1 VFRRFII
8 AIGGSA
14 GVALSGFILSILL
27 LRTVTPAQFGVYG
40 FMQVVI
46 ALGFGISNALFG
58 SPLTVAL
65 NRTET
70 PKPGTAESYFKA
82 NFLISLLASLLLVP
96 LAISF
101 GESPETGAA
110 FSVSAVLMWTRW
122 FCRSYANAMHQHRR
136 VAVSDACYTLIT
148 LTGAAMLFVLNEV
161 SIKQVVN
168 LQSLGAS
175 LGLLALGFKSLV
187 VQLRGIWNGPPTPFR
202 QGFKEQGRHAL
213 IGVITTEATA
223 NAHSYMVTLMLGPAA
238 FAPLAASVLLFRP
251 VPLVILSLTQLER
264 PRLAQLLR
272 DTQMQAAWRAIRF
285 FRGTALTF
293 WIFNLAIIYWVATHY
308 LDVVI
313 RGHYSS
319 QVIIQATY
327 FWAAIM
333 GLRCLR
339 GPESALLQA
348 NGDFKQLSRVT
359 VISSL
364 VTIPLVISLIY
375 YLDAIWSLAG
385 ICIGELIATTLCT
398 LLARKKLRVLK
409 INNASETKL
418 MKGTQ

>member
-14 GVALSGFILSILL
+14 GVALSGFVLSILL

-40 FMQVVI
+40 FIQVVI

-70 PKPGTAESYFKA
+70 PKSGTAESYFKA
-82 NFLISLLASLLLVP
+82 SFLISLLASLSLVP
-96 LAISF
+96 LALSF
-101 GESPETGAA
+101 GESPEIGAA
-110 FSVSAVLMWTRW
+110 FSVSAMLMWTRW
-122 FCRSYANAMHQHRR
+122 ISRSYANAIHQHKK
-136 VAVSDACYTLIT
+136 VAVSDACYTVIT
-148 LTGAAMLFVLNEV
+148 LLGAAILFVLNEV
-161 SIKQVVN
+161 SIKHVVS
-168 LQSLGAS
+168 LQSLGAG
-175 LGLLALGFKSLV
+175 LGLLALGLRSLI
-187 VQLRGIWNGPPTPFR
+187 VQLRGIWNGPSSPFR

-213 IGVITTEATA
+213 LGVITTEATA
-223 NAHSYMVTLMLGPAA
+223 NVHSYMVTLMLGPAA

-264 PRLAQLLR
+264 PRIAQLLR
-272 DTQMQAAWRAIRF
+272 DTQLKAAWRAIRF
-285 FRGTALTF
+285 FRGTVLTF
-293 WIFNLAIIYWVATHY
+293 WIFNLAIIYWIVTHY

-313 RGHYSS
+313 RGHYDAK
-319 QVIIQATY
+319 VIIQATY

-348 NGDFKQLSRVT
+348 NGDFKPLARVT
-359 VISSL
+359 VISCL
-364 VTIPLVISLIY
+364 VTIPLVATLV
-375 YLDAIWSLAG
+375 YLYGAIWSLAG
-385 ICIGELIATTLCT
+385 ILTGEVLATALTRS
-398 LLARKKLRVLK
+398 LARKQISHRK
-409 INNASETKL
+409 AAA
-418 MKGTQ
+418 

>member
-1 VFRRFII
+1 MFRRFII

-40 FMQVVI
+40 FIQVVI

-70 PKPGTAESYFKA
+70 PKSGTAESYFKA
-82 NFLISLLASLLLVP
+82 SFLISLLSSLSLVP

-101 GESPETGAA
+101 GESPEIGAA
-110 FSVSAVLMWTRW
+110 FSASAMLMWTRW
-122 FCRSYANAMHQHRR
+122 IGRSYANAIHQHRR
-136 VAVSDACYTLIT
+136 VAVSDACYTVIT
-148 LTGAAMLFVLNEV
+148 LLGAATLFVLNEV
-161 SIKQVVN
+161 SIKHVVS
-168 LQSLGAS
+168 LQSLGAG

-187 VQLRGIWNGPPTPFR
+187 VQLRGIWNGPSAPFR

-213 IGVITTEATA
+213 LGVITTEATA
-223 NAHSYMVTLMLGPAA
+223 NVHSYMVTLMLGPAA

-264 PRLAQLLR
+264 PRIAQLLR
-272 DTQMQAAWRAIRF
+272 DTQLKAAWRAIRF
-285 FRGTALTF
+285 FRGTVLTF
-293 WIFNLAIIYWVATHY
+293 WIFNLAIIYWIVTHY

-313 RGHYSS
+313 RGHYDAK
-319 QVIIQATY
+319 VIIQATY

-348 NGDFKQLSRVT
+348 NGDFKPLARVT

-364 VTIPLVISLIY
+364 VTIPLVATLV
-375 YLDAIWSLAG
+375 YLYGAIWSLAG
-385 ICIGELIATTLCT
+385 ILTGEVLATALTRS
-398 LLARKKLRVLK
+398 LARKQISHRKV
-409 INNASETKL
+409 AA
-418 MKGTQ
+418 

>member
-1 VFRRFII
+1 MFRRFII

-40 FMQVVI
+40 FIQVVI
-46 ALGFGISNALFG
+46 ALGFGLSNALFG

-70 PKPGTAESYFKA
+70 PKSSTAESYFKGS
-82 NFLISLLASLLLVP
+82 FLISLLASLSLVP

-101 GESPETGAA
+101 GESPEIGAA
-110 FSVSAVLMWTRW
+110 FSASAMLMWTRW
-122 FCRSYANAMHQHRR
+122 MGRSYANAIHQHKK
-136 VAVSDACYTLIT
+136 VAVSDACYTVIT
-148 LTGAAMLFVLNEV
+148 LIGAAILFVLNEV
-161 SIKQVVN
+161 SIKHVVS
-168 LQSLGAS
+168 LQSLGAG
-175 LGLLALGFKSLV
+175 LGLLALGLKSLI
-187 VQLRGIWNGPPTPFR
+187 VQLRGIWKGPSAPFR

-213 IGVITTEATA
+213 LGVITTEATA
-223 NAHSYMVTLMLGPAA
+223 NVHSYLVTLMLGPAA

-264 PRLAQLLR
+264 PRIAQLLR
-272 DTQMQAAWRAIRF
+272 DIQLKAAWRAIRF
-285 FRGTALTF
+285 FRGTVLTF
-293 WIFNLAIIYWVATHY
+293 WIFNLAIIYWIVTHY

-313 RGHYSS
+313 RGHYDAK
-319 QVIIQATY
+319 VIIQATY

-348 NGDFKQLSRVT
+348 NGDFKQLARVT
-359 VISSL
+359 VVSSL
-364 VTIPLVISLIY
+364 VTMPLVAALVY
-375 YLDAIWSLAG
+375 FYGAIWSLAG
-385 ICIGELIATTLCT
+385 ILTGEALATALTRS
-398 LLARKKLRVLK
+398 LARKQISPRKV
-409 INNASETKL
+409 AA
-418 MKGTQ
+418 

>member
-40 FMQVVI
+40 FIQVVI

-70 PKPGTAESYFKA
+70 PKSGTAESYFKA
-82 NFLISLLASLLLVP
+82 SFLIGLLASLSLVP
-96 LAISF
+96 LALSF
-101 GESPETGAA
+101 GESPEIGAA
-110 FSVSAVLMWTRW
+110 FSVSAMLMWTRW
-122 FCRSYANAMHQHRR
+122 ISRSYANAIHQHKK
-136 VAVSDACYTLIT
+136 VAVSDACYTVIT
-148 LTGAAMLFVLNEV
+148 LLGAAILFVLNEV
-161 SIKQVVN
+161 SIKHVVS
-168 LQSLGAS
+168 LQSLGAG

-187 VQLRGIWNGPPTPFR
+187 VQLRGIWNGPSAPFR

-213 IGVITTEATA
+213 LGVITTEATA
-223 NAHSYMVTLMLGPAA
+223 NVHSYMVTLMLGPAA

-264 PRLAQLLR
+264 PRIAQLLR
-272 DTQMQAAWRAIRF
+272 DTQLKAAWRAIRF
-285 FRGTALTF
+285 FRGTVLTF
-293 WIFNLAIIYWVATHY
+293 WIFNLAIIYWIVTHY

-313 RGHYSS
+313 RGHYDTN
-319 QVIIQATY
+319 VIIQATY

-348 NGDFKQLSRVT
+348 NGDFKPLARVT
-359 VISSL
+359 VISCL
-364 VTIPLVISLIY
+364 VTIPLVATLV
-375 YLDAIWSLAG
+375 YLYGAIWSLAG
-385 ICIGELIATTLCT
+385 ILTGEVLATALTRS
-398 LLARKKLRVLK
+398 LARKQISHRK
-409 INNASETKL
+409 AAA
-418 MKGTQ
+418 

>member
-1 VFRRFII
+1 LVFRRFII

-40 FMQVVI
+40 FIQVVI

-70 PKPGTAESYFKA
+70 PKSGTAESYFKA
-82 NFLISLLASLLLVP
+82 SFLISLLSSLSLVP

-101 GESPETGAA
+101 GESPEIGAA
-110 FSVSAVLMWTRW
+110 FSASAMLMWTRW
-122 FCRSYANAMHQHRR
+122 IGRSYANAIHQHRR
-136 VAVSDACYTLIT
+136 VAVSDACYTVIT
-148 LTGAAMLFVLNEV
+148 LLGAATLFVLNEV
-161 SIKQVVN
+161 SIKHVVS
-168 LQSLGAS
+168 LQSLGTG

-187 VQLRGIWNGPPTPFR
+187 VQLRGIWNGPSAPFR

-213 IGVITTEATA
+213 LGVITTEATA
-223 NAHSYMVTLMLGPAA
+223 NVHSYMVTLMLGPAA

-264 PRLAQLLR
+264 PRIAQLLR
-272 DTQMQAAWRAIRF
+272 DTQLKAAWRAIRF
-285 FRGTALTF
+285 FRGTVLTF
-293 WIFNLAIIYWVATHY
+293 WIFNLAIIYWIVTHY

-313 RGHYSS
+313 RGHYDAK
-319 QVIIQATY
+319 VIIQATY

-348 NGDFKQLSRVT
+348 NGDFKPLARVT

-364 VTIPLVISLIY
+364 VTIPLVATLV
-375 YLDAIWSLAG
+375 YLYGAIWSLAG
-385 ICIGELIATTLCT
+385 ILTGEVLATALTRS
-398 LLARKKLRVLK
+398 LARKQISHRKV
-409 INNASETKL
+409 AV
-418 MKGTQ
+418 

>member
-1 VFRRFII
+1 VFRRFLI

-40 FMQVVI
+40 FIQVVI

-70 PKPGTAESYFKA
+70 PKSGTAESYFKA
-82 NFLISLLASLLLVP
+82 SFLIGLLASLSLVP
-96 LAISF
+96 LALSF
-101 GESPETGAA
+101 GESPEIGAA
-110 FSVSAVLMWTRW
+110 FSVSAMLMWTRW
-122 FCRSYANAMHQHRR
+122 ISRSYANAIHQHKK
-136 VAVSDACYTLIT
+136 VAVSDACYTVIT
-148 LTGAAMLFVLNEV
+148 LLGAAILFVLNEV
-161 SIKQVVN
+161 SIKHVVS
-168 LQSLGAS
+168 LQSLGAG

-187 VQLRGIWNGPPTPFR
+187 VQLRGIWNGPSAPFR

-213 IGVITTEATA
+213 LGVITTEATA
-223 NAHSYMVTLMLGPAA
+223 NVHSYMVTLMLGPAA

-264 PRLAQLLR
+264 PRIAQLLR
-272 DTQMQAAWRAIRF
+272 DTQLKAAWRAIRF
-285 FRGTALTF
+285 FRGTVLTF
-293 WIFNLAIIYWVATHY
+293 WIFNLAIIYWIATHY

-313 RGHYSS
+313 RGHYDTN
-319 QVIIQATY
+319 VIIQATY

-348 NGDFKQLSRVT
+348 NGDFKPLARVT
-359 VISSL
+359 VISCL
-364 VTIPLVISLIY
+364 VTIPLVAALV
-375 YLDAIWSLAG
+375 YLYGAIWSLAG
-385 ICIGELIATTLCT
+385 ILTGEVLATALTRS
-398 LLARKKLRVLK
+398 LARKQISHRK
-409 INNASETKL
+409 AAA
-418 MKGTQ
+418 

>member
-1 VFRRFII
+1 VFRRFLI

-40 FMQVVI
+40 FIQVVI

-70 PKPGTAESYFKA
+70 PKSGTAESYFKA
-82 NFLISLLASLLLVP
+82 SFLIGLLSSLSLVP
-96 LAISF
+96 LALSF
-101 GESPETGAA
+101 GESPEIGAA
-110 FSVSAVLMWTRW
+110 FSVSAMLMWTRW
-122 FCRSYANAMHQHRR
+122 ISRSYANAIHQHRR
-136 VAVSDACYTLIT
+136 VAVSDACYTVIT
-148 LTGAAMLFVLNEV
+148 LLGAAILFVLNEV
-161 SIKQVVN
+161 SIKHVVS
-168 LQSLGAS
+168 LQSVGAG

-187 VQLRGIWNGPPTPFR
+187 VQLRGIWNGPSAPFR

-213 IGVITTEATA
+213 LGVITTEATA
-223 NAHSYMVTLMLGPAA
+223 NVHSYMVTLMLGPAA

-264 PRLAQLLR
+264 PRIAQLLR
-272 DTQMQAAWRAIRF
+272 DTQLKAAWRAIRF
-285 FRGTALTF
+285 FRGTVLMF
-293 WIFNLAIIYWVATHY
+293 WIFNLAIIYWIVTHY

-313 RGHYSS
+313 RGHYDTK
-319 QVIIQATY
+319 VIIQATY

-348 NGDFKQLSRVT
+348 NGDFKPLARVT
-359 VISSL
+359 LLSSL
-364 VTIPLVISLIY
+364 VTIPLVAALV
-375 YLDAIWSLAG
+375 YLYGAIWSLAG
-385 ICIGELIATTLCT
+385 ILTGEVLATALTRN
-398 LLARKKLRVLK
+398 LARKQISHRKV
-409 INNASETKL
+409 AA
-418 MKGTQ
+418 

>member
-1 VFRRFII
+1 MVFRRFII

-40 FMQVVI
+40 FIQVVI

-70 PKPGTAESYFKA
+70 PKSGTAESYFKA
-82 NFLISLLASLLLVP
+82 SFLISLLSSLSLVP

-101 GESPETGAA
+101 GESPEIGAA
-110 FSVSAVLMWTRW
+110 FSASAMLMWTRW
-122 FCRSYANAMHQHRR
+122 IGRSYANAIHQHRR
-136 VAVSDACYTLIT
+136 VAVSDACYTVIT
-148 LTGAAMLFVLNEV
+148 LLGAATLFVLNEV
-161 SIKQVVN
+161 SIKHVVS
-168 LQSLGAS
+168 LQSLGTG

-187 VQLRGIWNGPPTPFR
+187 VQLRGIWNGPSAPFR

-213 IGVITTEATA
+213 LGVITTEATA
-223 NAHSYMVTLMLGPAA
+223 NVHSYMVTLMLGPAA

-264 PRLAQLLR
+264 PRIAQLLR
-272 DTQMQAAWRAIRF
+272 DTQLKAAWRAIRF
-285 FRGTALTF
+285 FRGTVLTF
-293 WIFNLAIIYWVATHY
+293 WIFNLAIIYWIVTHY

-313 RGHYSS
+313 RGHYDAK
-319 QVIIQATY
+319 VIIQATY

-348 NGDFKQLSRVT
+348 NGDFKPLARVT

-364 VTIPLVISLIY
+364 VTIPLVATLV
-375 YLDAIWSLAG
+375 YLYGAIWSLAG
-385 ICIGELIATTLCT
+385 ILTGEVLATALTRS
-398 LLARKKLRVLK
+398 LARKQISHRKV
-409 INNASETKL
+409 AV
-418 MKGTQ
+418 

>member
-1 VFRRFII
+1 MFRRFLI

-40 FMQVVI
+40 FIQVVI

-70 PKPGTAESYFKA
+70 PKSGTAESYFKA
-82 NFLISLLASLLLVP
+82 SFLIGLLASLSLVP
-96 LAISF
+96 LALSF
-101 GESPETGAA
+101 GESCEIGAA
-110 FSVSAVLMWTRW
+110 FSVSAMLMWTRW
-122 FCRSYANAMHQHRR
+122 ISRSYANAIHQHRR
-136 VAVSDACYTLIT
+136 VAVSDACYTVIT
-148 LTGAAMLFVLNEV
+148 LLGAAILFVLNEV
-161 SIKQVVN
+161 SIKHVVS
-168 LQSLGAS
+168 LQSLGAG
-175 LGLLALGFKSLV
+175 LGLLALGLKSLI
-187 VQLRGIWNGPPTPFR
+187 VQLRGIWNGPSAPFR

-213 IGVITTEATA
+213 LGVITTEATA
-223 NAHSYMVTLMLGPAA
+223 NVHSYMVTLMLGPAA

-264 PRLAQLLR
+264 PRIAQLLR
-272 DTQMQAAWRAIRF
+272 DTQLKAAWRAIRF
-285 FRGTALTF
+285 FRGTVLTF
-293 WIFNLAIIYWVATHY
+293 WIFNLAIIYWIATHY

-313 RGHYSS
+313 RGHYDTN
-319 QVIIQATY
+319 VIIQATY

-348 NGDFKQLSRVT
+348 NGDFKPLARVT
-359 VISSL
+359 VISCL
-364 VTIPLVISLIY
+364 VTIPLVAALV
-375 YLDAIWSLAG
+375 YLYGAIWSLAG
-385 ICIGELIATTLCT
+385 ILTGEVLATALTRS
-398 LLARKKLRVLK
+398 LARKQISHRK
-409 INNASETKL
+409 AAA
-418 MKGTQ
+418 

>member
-1 VFRRFII
+1 VLRRFII

-65 NRTET
+65 NRTEK
-70 PKPGTAESYFKA
+70 PKSGTAESYFKA
-82 NFLISLLASLLLVP
+82 NFLISLLASLSLAP
-96 LAISF
+96 LAIGF

-110 FSVSAVLMWTRW
+110 FSVSAMLMWTRW
-122 FCRSYANAMHQHRR
+122 FGRSYANAIHRHRR
-136 VAVSDACYTLIT
+136 VAVSDACYTIVT
-148 LTGAAMLFVLNEV
+148 LTGAAILFMLNEV
-161 SIKQVVN
+161 SIRHVVN
-168 LQSLGAS
+168 LQSLGAG
-175 LGLLALGFKSLV
+175 LGLLALGLKFLAI
-187 VQLRGIWNGPPTPFR
+187 QLRGIWNGSPTPFR

-213 IGVITTEATA
+213 LGVITTEATA
-223 NAHSYMVTLMLGPAA
+223 NAHSYLVTLMLGPAA

-272 DTQMQAAWRAIRF
+272 DTQLRAAWRAIRF
-285 FRGTALTF
+285 FRGTVLMF
-293 WIFNLAIIYWVATHY
+293 WIFNVALIYWIATHY

-313 RGHYSS
+313 RGHYDTK
-319 QVIIQATY
+319 VIIQATY

-348 NGDFKQLSRVT
+348 NGDFRPLARVT
-359 VISSL
+359 VASGL
-364 VTIPLVISLIY
+364 VTIPLVAALIY
-375 YLDAIWSLAG
+375 LHGAVWSLAG
-385 ICIGELIATTLCT
+385 ILAGEVLATALTRR
-398 LLARKKLRVLK
+398 LAKKQISFRKV
-409 INNASETKL
+409 AA
-418 MKGTQ
+418 

>member
-1 VFRRFII
+1 VFRRFLI

-40 FMQVVI
+40 FIQVVI

-70 PKPGTAESYFKA
+70 PKSGTAESYFKA
-82 NFLISLLASLLLVP
+82 SFLIGLLSSLSLVP
-96 LAISF
+96 LALSF
-101 GESPETGAA
+101 GESPEIGAA
-110 FSVSAVLMWTRW
+110 FSVSAMLMWTRW
-122 FCRSYANAMHQHRR
+122 ISRSYANAIHQHKK
-136 VAVSDACYTLIT
+136 VAVSDACYTVIT
-148 LTGAAMLFVLNEV
+148 LLGAAILFVLNEV
-161 SIKQVVN
+161 SIKHVVS
-168 LQSLGAS
+168 LQSLGAG

-187 VQLRGIWNGPPTPFR
+187 VQLRGIWNGPSAPFR

-213 IGVITTEATA
+213 LGVITTEATA
-223 NAHSYMVTLMLGPAA
+223 NVHSYMVTLMLGPAA

-264 PRLAQLLR
+264 PRIAQLLR
-272 DTQMQAAWRAIRF
+272 DTQLKAAWRAIRF
-285 FRGTALTF
+285 FRGTVLTF
-293 WIFNLAIIYWVATHY
+293 WIFNLAIIYWIVTHY

-313 RGHYSS
+313 RGHYDTN
-319 QVIIQATY
+319 VIIQATY

-348 NGDFKQLSRVT
+348 NGDFKPLARVT
-359 VISSL
+359 VISCL
-364 VTIPLVISLIY
+364 VTIPLVATLV
-375 YLDAIWSLAG
+375 YLYGAIWSLAG
-385 ICIGELIATTLCT
+385 ILTGEVLATALTRS
-398 LLARKKLRVLK
+398 LARKQISHRK
-409 INNASETKL
+409 AAA
-418 MKGTQ
+418 

>member
-40 FMQVVI
+40 FIQVVI

-70 PKPGTAESYFKA
+70 PKSGTAESYFKA
-82 NFLISLLASLLLVP
+82 SFLISLLSSLSLVP

-101 GESPETGAA
+101 GESPEIGAA
-110 FSVSAVLMWTRW
+110 FSASAMLMWTRW
-122 FCRSYANAMHQHRR
+122 IGRSYANAIHQHRR
-136 VAVSDACYTLIT
+136 VAVSDACYTVIT
-148 LTGAAMLFVLNEV
+148 LLGAATLFVLNEV
-161 SIKQVVN
+161 SIKHVVS
-168 LQSLGAS
+168 LQSLGTG

-187 VQLRGIWNGPPTPFR
+187 VQLRGIWNGPSAPFR

-213 IGVITTEATA
+213 LGVITTEATA
-223 NAHSYMVTLMLGPAA
+223 NVHSYMVTLMLGPAA

-264 PRLAQLLR
+264 PRIAQLLR
-272 DTQMQAAWRAIRF
+272 DTQLKAAWRAIRF
-285 FRGTALTF
+285 FRGTVLTF
-293 WIFNLAIIYWVATHY
+293 WIFNLAIIYWIVTHY

-313 RGHYSS
+313 RGHYDAK
-319 QVIIQATY
+319 VIIQATY

-348 NGDFKQLSRVT
+348 NGDFKPLARVT

-364 VTIPLVISLIY
+364 VTIPLVATLV
-375 YLDAIWSLAG
+375 YLYGAIWSLAG
-385 ICIGELIATTLCT
+385 ILTGEVLATALTRS
-398 LLARKKLRVLK
+398 LARKQISHRKV
-409 INNASETKL
+409 AV
-418 MKGTQ
+418 